1 MAAGSISF
9 FFAHPPADL
18 FQRLKS
24 FYHPSM
30 PEAFKCSAAAGHKD
44 RRQILHD
51 KNDVGEAAGQD
62 HVFPPC
68 STGMCSSP
76 SNQTDTDECALTPA
90 EKESKSRIKIIFIR
104 VFRHFKDGAVF
115 FGHLPRRIRSPEN
128 ADSESGK
135 TRFCMCGE
143 MPPCFSPYR
152 HEYSDGRVRDTD
164 FQDSV

>member
-1 MAAGSISF
+1 
-9 FFAHPPADL
+9 
-18 FQRLKS
+18 
-24 FYHPSM
+24 M

-90 EKESKSRIKIIFIR
+90 EKEAKSRVKIIFIR

-115 FGHLPRRIRSPEN
+115 FGHLFFELPLCHREGSALQKMQILNQEKRAFACAAKCRRVLLPVGMNIAMAEFVIQISQTQFDIVDLVLAR
-128 ADSESGK
+128 
-135 TRFCMCGE
+135 R
-143 MPPCFSPYR
+143 
-152 HEYSDGRVRDTD
+152 GRKKVL
-164 FQDSV
+164 S